1 MQGITQYGSIFTI
14 FLFTLLLIPAIGLN
28 LLKVRSKYYGILL
41 SIPMY
46 VLIMGTAGIQLKLC
60 VVFLI
65 CELFLIYGYYYI
77 AKRTTSVLIYFVVLA
92 LSMLPIFVVKLAVY
106 TPYSYIGFIGIS
118 YISFRIWQIIIE
130 IRDGHIKSLN
140 FFDTL
145 YFITFFPT
153 LSSGPIDRYDQFI
166 DNINQSIP
174 RKVYVSEYVWIG
186 IAKILGGIVY
196 KFGFAFLINKYII
209 LALPEEHTFLTT
221 LIYMYAYTL
230 YLFFDFA
237 GYSNLAIGSGYIL
250 GIKVRE
256 NFNKP
261 FLAHNMKEFW
271 ERWHISLSTWLG
283 DYVFKR
289 FVLNNIRNG
298 LFKSKKYAARTGNI
312 VTMLVMGIWHGPYL
326 FYIVYGLYQGVALVF
341 TDIYLKSK
349 VYKKFKTKPYYDFVS
364 RIVCFQVI
372 AFGMLLFSGYLFA
385 F

>member
-14 FLFTLLLIPAIGLN
+14 FLFTLLLIPAIGLK

-166 DNINQSIP
+166 DNINQNIP

-186 IAKILGGIVY
+186 FAKILRGIVY

>member
-65 CELFLIYGYYYI
+65 CELVLIYGYYYI

-140 FFDTL
+140 FFDTV

-174 RKVYVSEYVWIG
+174 RKVYVSEYVWTG
-186 IAKILGGIVY
+186 FAKILRGIVY

-283 DYVFKR
+283 DYVFKS

>member
-186 IAKILGGIVY
+186 FAKILRGIVY

-261 FLAHNMKEFW
+261 FLAHNMKEVW

-364 RIVCFQVI
+364 RIMCFQVI

>member
-140 FFDTL
+140 FFDTV

-174 RKVYVSEYVWIG
+174 RKVYVSEYVWTG
-186 IAKILGGIVY
+186 VAKILRGIVY

>member
-1 MQGITQYGSIFTI
+1 M
-14 FLFTLLLIPAIGLN
+14 
-28 LLKVRSKYYGILL
+28 
-41 SIPMY
+41 
-46 VLIMGTAGIQLKLC
+46 
-60 VVFLI
+60 
-65 CELFLIYGYYYI
+65 FLIYGYYYI

-186 IAKILGGIVY
+186 FAKILRGIVY